1 MYPNPLKQKLQSG
14 DLVLGTSVP
23 GPSLSIAGA
32 IIQSEPDLLW
42 IDTEHS
48 DLVKR
53 VVHYSKLY

>member
-48 DLVKR
+48 E
-53 VVHYSKLY
+53 